1 MRSLDRKLLVLDLD
15 ETLVHASPQPLQRRA
30 DFCLGLHH
38 VYLRPH
44 LSRFLTFALTTFDV
58 GIWTAAGEQYA
69 EEVVKRIFDDDAPLR
84 FVWSA
89 SQCTL
94 SRDRATGEYRTVKKL
109 RKLEG
114 QGYALET
121 AIAIDDT
128 PTTYARYYGNLVT
141 VNEYRGAEDDHELLL
156 LERFLEHI
164 SMVPNVR
171 AVEKRRWR
179 SEVNGVS
186 AGGRP

>member
-1 MRSLDRKLLVLDLD
+1 MEQRLR
-15 ETLVHASPQPLQRRA
+15 PQKKTRDP
-30 DFCLGLHH
+30 GLR
-38 VYLRPH
+38 VYL
-44 LSRFLTFALTTFDV
+44 V
-58 GIWTAAGEQYA
+58 
-69 EEVVKRIFDDDAPLR
+69 
-84 FVWSA
+84 
-89 SQCTL
+89 
-94 SRDRATGEYRTVKKL
+94 
-109 RKLEG
+109 
-114 QGYALET
+114 
-121 AIAIDDT
+121 
-128 PTTYARYYGNLVT
+128 RYYGNLVA